1 MCWQTKK
8 RIVLVG
14 DVGCG
19 KTALVAKLSQD
30 LFLDFYSPTEFVED
44 FSAEI
49 HSSKGTSCKLTV
61 LDTSGCHEESNI
73 RALAYKGCDAVI
85 VCFDLTNEATLKNVE
100 AKWLPELKEHCPSV
114 PVYLAGC
121 KRDLTV
127 CDSIGGCVCGG
138 NCCTPSESELMEII
152 DRTGAVAYVECS
164 ALTSEGVED
173 VFQIAVD
180 AATSKRKKKGAK
192 KIISS
197 LKRKSKLLR
206 RLSAALI

>member
-1 MCWQTKK
+1 MVWQIKK

-14 DVGCG
+14 DAGCG

-30 LFLDFYSPTEFVED
+30 LFLDYYSPTEFVED

-49 HSSKGTSCKLTV
+49 HSSNGTSCKLTV
-61 LDTSGCHEESNI
+61 LDTSGSQEESNI

-85 VCFDLTNEATLKNVE
+85 VCFDLTDESTLESVE
-100 AKWLPELKEHCPSV
+100 AKWIPEVNKYCPGV

-121 KRDLTV
+121 KRDLM
-127 CDSIGGCVCGG
+127 CCSIRGCVCGG
-138 NCCTPSESELMEII
+138 NCCTLSEGELMEII
-152 DRTGAVAYVECS
+152 GRIGAVAYVECS

-180 AATSKRKKKGAK
+180 AATTKRKKGAK